1 MSTFWSLWVIFFTVV
16 TFIGIFWLMWGNR
29 SSLSRGANEPLEHS
43 YDGIVEHDA
52 PTPLWFSTL
61 FIVLTLFA
69 IGYLVFYPG
78 LGNYPGLLGWSSA
91 ERLAK
96 QQARSEERRVG
107 KESRCRW
114 STDNERRKRR
124 RR

>member
-52 PTPLWFSTL
+52 PTPLWFYTL

-69 IGYLVFYPG
+69 IGYLVFYTG
-78 LGNYPGLLGWSSA
+78 QDNYPGLLGSSAA

-96 QQARSEERRVG
+96 HQAAEEAEDG
-107 KESRCRW
+107 PIY
-114 STDNERRKRR
+114 KRYG
-124 RR
+124 

>member
-78 LGNYPGLLGWSSA
+78 LGNYPG
-91 ERLAK
+91 
-96 QQARSEERRVG
+96 RSEEHTS
-107 KESRCRW
+107 ELQSRGHLVCRLLLEKKKIQL
-114 STDNERRKRR
+114 T
-124 RR
+124 